1 METAQWLDPEQL
13 KARAE
18 QKLSLLL
25 AHAARHVPFY
35 RDHYRKHGIDP
46 EQLRTIEDLRVLPVL
61 TKAKYRER
69 GIDHFL
75 ADNVP
80 EHRRLERTTSGSS
93 GAPFRFVIDRDVTP
107 IIFASHLFY
116 DSWFGFQP
124 FDRYVRIVSPSA
136 AVRPIS
142 NSAPLAFRYR
152 QLLTRQLQTWYEKRT
167 QQRICVWDVDAEDAI
182 DIWRRIEKFHPDFV
196 LGYTSTLST
205 IADELLQRNVR
216 LSRPLRGVI
225 TIAEQLTL
233 MRRQLIA
240 QYFGTPIVN
249 RYGLREF
256 GSWSAQN
263 CVASESSLHINT
275 ELVVC
280 EILREDGLPAKGGEI
295 GRVVLTDLYNYAM
308 PFIRYVT
315 GDLGVAGASVCPCG
329 RRFPLLENLQGRSI
343 ECVRTPSGKVVSP
356 TVLGHYLFV
365 YHAHDEAIHDYQ
377 LIQDARDRMR
387 LLVVPAAAWNEG
399 CNKRLLATLATL
411 LGNDVTCVVQTVP
424 QIPLEGSGKR
434 PIIKVNPQIL
444 SVA

>member
-1 METAQWLDPEQL
+1 MRIGGHTISLSHSLPPHSGPARDYGGLRRWLLYGSGRLLGKPFLRALLEMETAQWLDPEQL

-225 TIAEQLTL
+225 TIA
-233 MRRQLIA
+233 
-240 QYFGTPIVN
+240 
-249 RYGLREF
+249 
-256 GSWSAQN
+256 
-263 CVASESSLHINT
+263 
-275 ELVVC
+275 
-280 EILREDGLPAKGGEI
+280 
-295 GRVVLTDLYNYAM
+295 
-308 PFIRYVT
+308 
-315 GDLGVAGASVCPCG
+315 
-329 RRFPLLENLQGRSI
+329 
-343 ECVRTPSGKVVSP
+343 
-356 TVLGHYLFV
+356 
-365 YHAHDEAIHDYQ
+365 
-377 LIQDARDRMR
+377 
-387 LLVVPAAAWNEG
+387 
-399 CNKRLLATLATL
+399 
-411 LGNDVTCVVQTVP
+411 
-424 QIPLEGSGKR
+424 
-434 PIIKVNPQIL
+434 
-444 SVA
+444 